1 MNGWFTSTRMS
12 RSILVRTL
20 SRTEGTQQKQQHSNQ
35 CMNNT
40 DPAKRLCC
48 LKGSLLS
55 SFDLFLNVPVS
66 HRTPFRQWNSGLFL
80 ACPNFLLCF
89 IIFPAHSHTAFKKK
103 SPVHIP
109 NFWIISLCWILNIFQ
124 ITFSPLTVTQ
134 WTRTRSSVSWKPKHW
149 IKLFW
154 LLEQGNDLILTTEEF
169 CHNKRQKENCLW
181 N

>member
-48 LKGSLLS
+48 LKESLLS

-109 NFWIISLCWILNIFQ
+109 NFWILSVLNIKY
-124 ITFSPLTVTQ
+124 FSDYFFPFNSNTVD
-134 WTRTRSSVSWKPKHW
+134 SHPFKC
-149 IKLFW
+149 
-154 LLEQGNDLILTTEEF
+154 LLEAKTLN
-169 CHNKRQKENCLW
+169 
-181 N
+181 